1 MLESRGDASRAINME
16 GTRMKLRQG
25 LSGLLVLAATNA
37 LACEIPTVV
46 EIPETKDVRGRT
58 RAVRAET
65 GDYVRAMVE
74 YTECIKA
81 EIEAGG
87 GDTSPALF
95 QSLLVQRNNLAVAEV
110 KVIMDLF
117 EARIGPI
124 EDADLATAVRGA
136 DDIRRTGASPPI
148 QSRAP

>member
-1 MLESRGDASRAINME
+1 
-16 GTRMKLRQG
+16 MKVREA
-25 LSGLLVLAATNA
+25 LSGLLVLAAMNGF
-37 LACEIPTVV
+37 ACEIPTVV

-58 RAVRAET
+58 RAVQAET
-65 GDYVRAMVE
+65 GDYIRAMVE

-87 GDTSPALF
+87 GDVSPPLF
-95 QSLLVQRNNLAVAEV
+95 QSLLVQRNNAAVAEV
-110 KVIMDLF
+110 KVIMALF

-124 EDADLATAVRGA
+124 EDAEVANAVRAA
-136 DDIRRTGASPPI
+136 DDLRRTGASPPI

>member
-1 MLESRGDASRAINME
+1 
-16 GTRMKLRQG
+16 
-25 LSGLLVLAATNA
+25 
-37 LACEIPTVV
+37 
-46 EIPETKDVRGRT
+46 
-58 RAVRAET
+58 
-65 GDYVRAMVE
+65 
-74 YTECIKA
+74 
-81 EIEAGG
+81 AGG